1 MALMAGLRTSWLVAG
16 LIIAAHSAA
25 LAEDAPPQVDSDK
38 YCEAASAFA
47 DDSGAQ
53 KLSRDTCLKKEAVS
67 GEKLAR
73 VWSQVPASDRHTCLK
88 YLALTLPSNQGL
100 AVCIG
105 RVMGEHFLN
114 GDLPGRQ

>member
-1 MALMAGLRTSWLVAG
+1 MARLRTSWLAVG
-16 LIIAAHSAA
+16 LMIVHPGVGLAQDA
-25 LAEDAPPQVDSDK
+25 LPKIDSDK
-38 YCEAASAFA
+38 YCDAASAVA
-47 DDSGAQ
+47 DDNPETQ
-53 KLSRDTCLKKEAVS
+53 KPIRDTCLKKEAAS

-73 VWSQVPASDRHTCLK
+73 VWSEVPAADRHTCLK

-114 GDLPGRQ
+114 GDLPDRR